1 MKNSS
6 IYIIIFVFLFM
17 VNQISPIAFAK
28 NNKTIMG
35 WLEKVVILP
44 YKIELTA
51 KLDSGA
57 DRSSIHARNIEIF
70 EKDGAKWVSFT
81 LEYKNKNNIVHQ
93 IQVEKP
99 LVRKVHIKRHAAK
112 SVERAVVSFD
122 FYLGGKKESA
132 EFTLANRGNFKYP
145 VLLGRQF
152 LKKNIVIDP
161 EKTFLISSDPGSLKN
176 NKLGNKR
183 DRQ

>member
-1 MKNSS
+1 
-6 IYIIIFVFLFM
+6 M

-93 IQVEKP
+93 IQV
-99 LVRKVHIKRHAAK
+99 
-112 SVERAVVSFD
+112 
-122 FYLGGKKESA
+122 
-132 EFTLANRGNFKYP
+132 
-145 VLLGRQF
+145 
-152 LKKNIVIDP
+152 
-161 EKTFLISSDPGSLKN
+161 
-176 NKLGNKR
+176 
-183 DRQ
+183 